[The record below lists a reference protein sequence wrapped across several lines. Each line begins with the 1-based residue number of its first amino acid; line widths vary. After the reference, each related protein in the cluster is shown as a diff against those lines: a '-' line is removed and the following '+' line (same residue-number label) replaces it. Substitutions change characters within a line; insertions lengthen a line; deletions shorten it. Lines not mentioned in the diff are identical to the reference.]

1 MKSSGIRLL
10 QNNTGSLGLRTL
22 FWETSAPGEH
32 RGKKKRTLR
41 LKHKRRKMRQWS
53 KQTWTPREY
62 PGAETRKPWG
72 QGRWYKLLD
81 ASLPSRAYPSRS
93 RTFYAVL
100 ITSAIPRPTLL
111 IAKRSLLVLCP
122 GPVTLWMSSVLR
134 CAECD
139 ACTINYLLS

>member
-1 MKSSGIRLL
+1 MQCIKKKIIKYRSPLAPSSEKPPRHM
-10 QNNTGSLGLRTL
+10 RAK
-22 FWETSAPGEH
+22 W
-32 RGKKKRTLR
+32 RKKRTRR
-41 LKHKRRKMRQWS
+41 LKRKRRKMRQWS

-111 IAKRSLLVLCP
+111 ISKWSLLVLCP